1 MDYEEIKYTIEDG
14 LATITLNNPE
24 VMNATSQTMREEIS
38 DALQR
43 SRDDKEVKVIMLT
56 GEGRAF
62 SAGDNMRKLARA
74 GAIRPADFRP
84 YRPFGDVLEEI
95 DKPVIAAV
103 NGAAAGDGFEMA
115 CASDIRIVSE
125 RAKFTSAYSK
135 VGFIPAGGSLY
146 TLPRLIGMGRALE
159 LIWTSRVINAEEA
172 HKIGLAEFVY
182 PEDEFREKAL
192 EFCMNLVNGPL
203 LSTYAAK
210 SIARSSSNFNSIK
223 HSQAITEPRFRE
235 IAKSEDAKEG
245 PKAFVEKRTPEFKG
259 K

>member
-95 DKPVIAAV
+95 NKPVI
-103 NGAAAGDGFEMA
+103 
-115 CASDIRIVSE
+115 ILE
-125 RAKFTSAYSK
+125 RTDSAKTW
-135 VGFIPAGGSLY
+135 LRDDR
-146 TLPRLIGMGRALE
+146 T
-159 LIWTSRVINAEEA
+159 
-172 HKIGLAEFVY
+172 
-182 PEDEFREKAL
+182 
-192 EFCMNLVNGPL
+192 
-203 LSTYAAK
+203 
-210 SIARSSSNFNSIK
+210 
-223 HSQAITEPRFRE
+223 
-235 IAKSEDAKEG
+235 IAKNVIAI
-245 PKAFVEKRTPEFKG
+245 FKNR
-259 K
+259 KTI